1 MTLLRHYVI
10 ALILIW
16 LYIAWQDGLS
26 DALWIAAAEIAVVY
40 WFYRTFRR
48 IAKGK

>member
-1 MTLLRHYVI
+1 MVI
-10 ALILIW
+10 FKHLVTALILVW
-16 LYIAWQDGLS
+16 LYLAWQDGLS